1 MQGSDSTRR
10 YPLTVIVLHW
20 TIAAAMVGL
29 VVLGWWMQA
38 IPKEPV
44 GPRADAYN
52 LHKSIGLATLLLM
65 FARVAWRATHRPPP
79 LPSLPLWQERAA
91 TATHALLYAGMF
103 VAAQSLDQKMLEILD
118 LLAKLAR
125 GRAQQPERLGVAVE
139 KIRMLPQIGYDLA
152 PADFLRQ
159 GFGQGGGAGLGLRLI
174 ARAVDHG
181 RLSPPCDGASGDKRA
196 MRPVT

>member
-1 MQGSDSTRR
+1 MLNSDSTRR

-29 VVLGWWMQA
+29 VVLGWWMQE

-65 FARVAWRATHRPPP
+65 FARLAWRATHRPPP
-79 LPSLPLWQERAA
+79 LPSLPVWQERAA

-103 VAAQSLDQKMLEILD
+103 VAALS
-118 LLAKLAR
+118 
-125 GRAQQPERLGVAVE
+125 GYLGSATSGYPV
-139 KIRMLPQIGYDLA
+139 KFFGWMLPAWAGANAAVKDACSVLHLISNWVLVAAIGIHVVATFYHQWVLHD
-152 PADFLRQ
+152 
-159 GFGQGGGAGLGLRLI
+159 RLLWRMWPWGER
-174 ARAVDHG
+174 ARERTVEV
-181 RLSPPCDGASGDKRA
+181 RSPS
-196 MRPVT
+196 